1 MSNKKTIILY
11 LLIVS
16 GLFCDDTLRISGRV
30 TLQGNGLSGVRIA
43 DTRTDAEGYYRFA
56 FPRSVDTTFSP
67 ALNSFRFEPAD
78 VRISAGDS
86 TPGSVNF
93 RAARQKKKVLV
104 VAGQSNANSNGTY
117 EYFLPDSV
125 DEKIPYFLASNG
137 VEHGLASLG
146 LISKFGV
153 WDRDNFGIET
163 MLGRTIYQRHEDSLA
178 VMKIAWGGTSLVDQ
192 WKEGGDVWQ
201 WFKEM
206 HRHAVDSMRTEGYE
220 PEYIGFFWY
229 QGESDRTPDRAP
241 VYGDSLYHF
250 VDRVRE
256 LLPNSSEVDSL
267 PFVCVRIL
275 WNPASIYEEPVR
287 RAQMQITQ
295 NRAYCAWV
303 DIDDCDPYR
312 ISEDNLHYNGDA
324 LNRIGYKLATSYL
337 DLIGQPVDSAVSL
350 TVNITGSPDTSIVL
364 SVRGDTTFCDNIR
377 QGSYHFP
384 ATLGDSLQLGLLFS
398 AADRESRPETI
409 SIPFVYPQRVIPDS
423 AYTFD
428 VHYKTSVSGSAG
440 NSAPLQ
446 LRCHPNPFNKQ
457 TAVSFRLREAAQVR
471 LCVYDLSGRKTA
483 VLIDRSLKAG
493 NHTLGWNAGTL
504 PAGIYFMQLQA
515 GRQQRVK
522 KLLLLK

>member
-16 GLFCDDTLRISGRV
+16 WMFSDDTLRISGRI
-30 TLQGNGLSGVRIA
+30 TLQGKGLSGVRIA
-43 DTRTDAEGYYRFA
+43 DTRTDPEGYYRLA
-56 FPRSVDTTFSP
+56 FSRSVDTTFSP

-78 VRISAGDS
+78 VRIHGGDS
-86 TPGSVNF
+86 IPGSVDF

-137 VEHGLASLG
+137 VEHGLATLG

-192 WKEGGDVWQ
+192 WKEGGDVWH

-206 HRHAVDSMRTEGYE
+206 QRHAVDSMRAEGYE

-229 QGESDRTPDRAP
+229 QGESDRTADRAP

-250 VDRVRE
+250 VDRVRG

-267 PFVCVRIL
+267 PFICVRIL

-287 RAQMQITQ
+287 RAQMQIMQ

-337 DLIGQPVDSAVSL
+337 DLIGHPVDSTVSIR
-350 TVNITGSPDTSIVL
+350 VNIRGNPDSSIVL
-364 SVRGDTTFCDNIR
+364 SVKGDTVFCDNIR
-377 QGSYHFP
+377 QDSYYFP
-384 ATLGDSLQLGLLFS
+384 AALGDSLQLGLRFYS
-398 AADRESRPETI
+398 ADRESRPDSI
-409 SIPFVYPQRVIPDS
+409 SIPFAYPQNVIPDS

-428 VHYKTSVSGSAG
+428 VHIKTSISGSAG
-440 NSAPLQ
+440 YSAPLQ
-446 LRCHPNPFNKQ
+446 LRSYPNPFNGH
-457 TAVSFRLREAAQVR
+457 TAVRFHLRKAEHIRLY
-471 LCVYDLSGRKTA
+471 VYDLSGRKIA
-483 VLIDRSLKAG
+483 VLLDRSLKAG
-493 NHTLGWNAGTL
+493 NHTFGWNAGTL

-515 GRQQRVK
+515 GRQRRVN